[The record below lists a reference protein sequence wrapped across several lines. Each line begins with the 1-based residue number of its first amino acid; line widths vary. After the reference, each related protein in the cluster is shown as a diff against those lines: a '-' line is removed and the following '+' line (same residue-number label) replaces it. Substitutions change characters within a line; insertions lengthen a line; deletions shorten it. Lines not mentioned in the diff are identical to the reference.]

1 MNTEVKG
8 FMTGA
13 PVSIERDT
21 SALGALDLMINHA
34 IRHLPVVD
42 PSQRVCGVVSFED
55 LRAALPI
62 PVSLTA
68 PPSAEARQQA
78 LDVSVADVMT
88 DAPVTI
94 AADADLDLAVS
105 RMIDGR
111 FACLPVIDERGHLD
125 GILTATDLL
134 QALATVLWST
144 NGRPDSKL

>member
-8 FMTGA
+8 FMTGT
-13 PVSIERDT
+13 PISIERDMP
-21 SALGALDLMINHA
+21 ALGALDLMINHA
-34 IRHLPVVD
+34 IRHLPVLD
-42 PSQRVCGVVSFED
+42 SSERVCGVVSFED

-68 PPSAEARQQA
+68 PPSPEGRQQA
-78 LDVSVADVMT
+78 LDISVADVMT

-94 AADADLDLAVS
+94 SADAGLDLAVS

-144 NGRPDSKL
+144 KGRPDSTL